1 MAHQSYAEPKPNLGS
16 ARQTNGQPPSWKRA
30 SASYRLQNPLYYT
43 YEIGQGTDRD
53 AFYDCLN
60 FYLQQ
65 TRPDFVLLLRMAL
78 NFQPEVPDSAYL
90 RLIDRTLGT
99 SLLYRDQPTSVE
111 LTALILC
118 LRLIAEHELTGYVW
132 DETAGQSTPPE
143 PDDQRRPL
151 LRQWRLVFSRRTHLI
166 SDRARV
172 AWLVDCQ
179 EQLADATSDDLLRQ
193 RWDLA
198 ARAADLAVGLATQ
211 TSNPRPN
218 FREGALATQ
227 CQAALQAMRE
237 SWVALS
243 PATRQTLEQQV
254 ARSMETGNPA
264 GVKNALLWARARI
277 LAQLCGVPS
286 RFFRDMIEVL
296 LLVPAATETEQPA
309 GGAQDL

>member
-16 ARQTNGQPPSWKRA
+16 ARQTNGQPPTWKRA

-53 AFYDCLN
+53 AFYDCIN

-78 NFQPEVPDSAYL
+78 SFQPEVPDSAYL

-99 SLLYRDQPTSVE
+99 SLLYLDQPTNV
-111 LTALILC
+111 
-118 LRLIAEHELTGYVW
+118 ELTGYVW
-132 DETAGQSTPPE
+132 DEAAGQSTPLE
-143 PDDQRRPL
+143 PGDQRRSL

-166 SDRARV
+166 SDRARI

-211 TSNPRPN
+211 TSNPRLN
-218 FREGALATQ
+218 FREGAFATQ
-227 CQAALQAMRE
+227 CQDALQAMRE

-243 PATRQTLEQQV
+243 PATRQTLEQQI

-286 RFFRDMIEVL
+286 RFFRDII
-296 LLVPAATETEQPA
+296 
-309 GGAQDL
+309 

>member
-16 ARQTNGQPPSWKRA
+16 ARQTNGQPPTWKRA

-132 DETAGQSTPPE
+132 DETAGQSTRPE

-151 LRQWRLVFSRRTHLI
+151 LRQWRLVFS
-166 SDRARV
+166 
-172 AWLVDCQ
+172 
-179 EQLADATSDDLLRQ
+179 
-193 RWDLA
+193 
-198 ARAADLAVGLATQ
+198 
-211 TSNPRPN
+211 RPN

-309 GGAQDL
+309 GEAQDSEVLNSAETSPSEAQA